1 MNSTIPK
8 YLSKRNDIF
17 INNNYEIIKNY
28 NSNDDFHIVLYYIN
42 QNKCK
47 VIIRRLDDEGGW
59 SLNLCISIYDN
70 NNNKQNISL
79 GSSTN
84 NEKIMYIYTNIIL
97 NPITNINQKI
107 PRVIIQT
114 SKNNNYNSL
123 LHYNSVQ
130 TFLELNPEYEYYF
143 FQDSDCREFIKNNF
157 DSSILD
163 TYDML
168 YPGAYKADLFRYCYI
183 YIKGGCYFDNKYIL
197 RTPLRNIIK
206 PEFTETY
213 CKDTKDDLMFNA
225 IIMGIS
231 GLKEIKDSIDNVVL
245 NVRNN
250 HYGTTSLEPTGPK
263 LFNKY
268 THNKNVLLKH
278 IVGGSYYTDS
288 KVIIKENN
296 KLFANTHYKG
306 YYFNPSFNREKY
318 EELFQK
324 KEIYYKNIRKVNKYT
339 ILIYPN
345 NVKDAFDF
353 EIIKDEQNE
362 KIKIIRTDYDSGWG
376 THLKIKIINNEN
388 HNENTLF
395 IGNKDSNRCL
405 IDFN

>member
-1 MNSTIPK
+1 MNHIIPK
-8 YLSKRNDIF
+8 YLPKRNDIF
-17 INNNYEIIKNY
+17 VDNKYEIIKNY
-28 NSNDDFHIVLYYIN
+28 NSNDDFHIALYYIN

-47 VIIRRLDDEGGW
+47 IIIRRLDDEGGW
-59 SLNLCISIYDN
+59 SLNLCINIYDD
-70 NNNKQNISL
+70 NNKQNISL
-79 GSSTN
+79 GSSSN
-84 NEKIMYIYTNIIL
+84 NEKIMYIYTNITL
-97 NPITNINQKI
+97 NPINIINQKI
-107 PRVIIQT
+107 PKVIIQT

-143 FQDSDCREFIKNNF
+143 FQDCDCREFIKNNF
-157 DSSILD
+157 STIILD

-168 YPGAYKADLFRYCYI
+168 HPGAYKADLFRYCYI

-206 PEFTETY
+206 PEFTEIY

-225 IIMGIS
+225 IIMGIP
-231 GLKEIKDSIDNVVL
+231 GLKEIKNSIDNVVL
-245 NVRNN
+245 NVINN
-250 HYGTTSLEPTGPK
+250 YYGTTSLEPTGPK

-268 THNKNVLLKH
+268 TYNKNILLKH

-306 YYFNPSFNREKY
+306 YYFNPNFNRERY
-318 EELFQK
+318 EELFQRR
-324 KEIYYKNIRKVNKYT
+324 EIYYKNIRKVDKYT

-345 NVKDAFDF
+345 NVKDIFEF
-353 EIIKDEQNE
+353 EIIKNEQNE
-362 KIKIIRTDYDSGWG
+362 QIKIIRTDYDSGWG
-376 THLKIKIINNEN
+376 LHLKIKIINNEN
-388 HNENTLF
+388 NIENTIF
-395 IGNKDSNRCL
+395 IGNKVSNRCL
-405 IDFN
+405 IDF

>member
-1 MNSTIPK
+1 MNNNIPK
-8 YLSKRNDIF
+8 YLPRRNDIF
-17 INNNYEIIKNY
+17 VNNKYEIIKNY

-42 QNKCK
+42 ENKCK
-47 VIIRRLDDEGGW
+47 IIIRRLDDEGGW
-59 SLNLCISIYDN
+59 SLNLCIIIYN
-70 NNNKQNISL
+70 NNNKQNISI
-79 GSSTN
+79 GSSEN
-84 NEKIMYIYTNIIL
+84 NEKVMYIYTNIIL
-97 NPITNINQKI
+97 NPFNIIDQKI
-107 PRVIIQT
+107 PKVIIQT

-143 FQDSDCREFIKNNF
+143 FEDSDCREFIKNNF
-157 DSSILD
+157 NKVILD

-168 YPGAYKADLFRYCYI
+168 IPGAYKADLFRYCYI

-206 PEFTETY
+206 PEFTEIY

-225 IIMGIS
+225 IIMGVP
-231 GLKEIKDSIDNVVL
+231 GLKEIKDSINNVVL
-245 NVRNN
+245 NVKNN
-250 HYGTTSLEPTGPK
+250 YYGTISLEPTGPK

-268 THNKNVLLKH
+268 TYYKNVLLKH
-278 IVGGSYYTDS
+278 IIGGSYYTDS

-318 EELFQK
+318 EELFQRR
-324 KEIYYKNIRKVNKYT
+324 EIYYKNIRKVDKYT

-345 NVKDAFDF
+345 NVKDIFDF
-353 EIIKDEQNE
+353 EIIKNEGNEQL
-362 KIKIIRTDYDSGWG
+362 KIIRTDFDSGWG
-376 THLKIKIINNEN
+376 LNLKIKIINNDN
-388 HNENTLF
+388 HVENTLF
-395 IGNKDSNRCL
+395 IGNKDSNGCL
-405 IDFN
+405 IDF

>member
-1 MNSTIPK
+1 MNNTIPK

-17 INNNYEIIKNY
+17 INNKYEIVKNY
-28 NSNDDFHIVLYYIN
+28 NSNDDFHIVIYYIN

-47 VIIRRLDDEGGW
+47 IIIRRLDDEGGW
-59 SLNLCISIYDN
+59 SLNLCINMYDN
-70 NNNKQNISL
+70 NNNNQNISL
-79 GSSTN
+79 GSSLN
-84 NEKIMYIYTNIIL
+84 NEKILYIYTNIIL
-97 NPITNINQKI
+97 SPVNIINQNI
-107 PRVIIQT
+107 PKVIIQT

-143 FQDSDCREFIKNNF
+143 FKDNDCREFIKNNF
-157 DSSILD
+157 DTIILD

-197 RTPLRNIIK
+197 RTSLRNIIK
-206 PEFTETY
+206 PEFTEIY

-225 IIMGIS
+225 IIMAIPK
-231 GLKEIKDSIDNVVL
+231 LKEIKDSINNIVFNVK
-245 NVRNN
+245 NN
-250 HYGTTSLEPTGPK
+250 YYGTTSLEPTGPK

-268 THNKNVLLKH
+268 THDKNVLLKH
-278 IVGGSYYTDS
+278 IVKGSYYTDS

-306 YYFNPSFNREKY
+306 YYFNPNFNREKY
-318 EELFQK
+318 EDLFHRR
-324 KEIYYKNIRKVNKYT
+324 EIYYKNLRKVGKYT

-345 NVKDAFDF
+345 NVNDTFDF
-353 EIIKDEQNE
+353 EIINKEYNKQL
-362 KIKIIRTDYDSGWG
+362 KIIRTDCDLGWG
-376 THLKIKIINNEN
+376 LQLKIKIINNDN
-388 HNENTLF
+388 HSENTIF
-395 IGNKDSNRCL
+395 IGNKESNRCL
-405 IDFN
+405 IDL